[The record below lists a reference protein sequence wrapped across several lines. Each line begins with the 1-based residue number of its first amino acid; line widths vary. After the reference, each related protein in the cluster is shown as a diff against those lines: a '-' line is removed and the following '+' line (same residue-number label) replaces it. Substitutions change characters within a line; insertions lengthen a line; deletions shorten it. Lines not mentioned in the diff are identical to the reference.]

1 MAELDDVKQQLQRK
15 LGIGERQ
22 VNRVIQKCEGET
34 LLPRRLAILLLASE
48 NGISIRKH
56 ASEDD
61 LSQLRAVRGGAAVA
75 PPQAVPAPEPRQGER
90 RQASRRRTSQ
100 TKPARPK
107 RPTRGRKVFVV
118 HGRNESLRKDLF
130 SFLRSLALQPLEWRK
145 AIEAAGKGSPHI
157 SEIIDAAF
165 NEAVAVVVLLSPD
178 DQVRLS
184 EQFQRPGDPPYEKEL
199 VGQARPNVLFEAGMA
214 FGRHPNSTVLIQVGD
229 VKPFS
234 DVGGRHV
241 TRLANDPESRSEVV
255 TKLKNAG
262 CAVDDGGTDWYSV
275 GDFRVGGDSE

>member
-1 MAELDDVKQQLQRK
+1 
-15 LGIGERQ
+15 
-22 VNRVIQKCEGET
+22 
-34 LLPRRLAILLLASE
+34 
-48 NGISIRKH
+48 
-56 ASEDD
+56 
-61 LSQLRAVRGGAAVA
+61 
-75 PPQAVPAPEPRQGER
+75 
-90 RQASRRRTSQ
+90 
-100 TKPARPK
+100 
-107 RPTRGRKVFVV
+107 VFVV

-130 SFLRSLALQPLEWRK
+130 SFLRTLALQPLEWRK
-145 AIEAAGKGSPHI
+145 AIEAAGTGSPHI

-165 NEAVAVVVLLSPD
+165 KEAVAVVVLLSPD

-214 FGRHPNSTVLIQVGD
+214 FGRNPNSTVLIQVGD

-275 GDFRVGGDSE
+275 GDFRVGADSE

>member
-1 MAELDDVKQQLQRK
+1 VEQPSHLLN
-15 LGIGERQ
+15 LF
-22 VNRVIQKCEGET
+22 
-34 LLPRRLAILLLASE
+34 LLPSRGRRNEDKLADAKRHRRSPRDRNGRLAA
-48 NGISIRKH
+48 
-56 ASEDD
+56 
-61 LSQLRAVRGGAAVA
+61 
-75 PPQAVPAPEPRQGER
+75 ER
-90 RQASRRRTSQ
+90 YL
-100 TKPARPK
+100 
-107 RPTRGRKVFVV
+107 VV
-118 HGRNESLRKDLF
+118 HGRNEPLRKDLF

-214 FGRHPNSTVLIQVGD
+214 FGRNPNSTVLIQVGD

-275 GDFRVGGDSE
+275 GDFRVEGDSA